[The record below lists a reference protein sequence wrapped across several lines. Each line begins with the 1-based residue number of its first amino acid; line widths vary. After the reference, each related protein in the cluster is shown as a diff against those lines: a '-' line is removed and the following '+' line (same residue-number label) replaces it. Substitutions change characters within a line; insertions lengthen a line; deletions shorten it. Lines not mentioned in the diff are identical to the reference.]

1 MNDKILKVYEFD
13 TIIGNSDY
21 ADSPKYKYLKKKHF
35 DELMTFAK
43 EYSAAENDVDALEFM
58 HIGYKTGV
66 RDIIS
71 VRNYVGLIELPSG
84 FQIEILPKVQYRDK
98 TDEYDRTKAV
108 FLKMLRYLTDF
119 EGKDF
124 SYASLNADKMN
135 LYEIFIRMYIQEVLK
150 LTKRGLKSAY
160 TSVEENLGFYKGKLI
175 VPHHIRTNLTHKERF
190 YVEHDEYS
198 LDRAENRLIKST
210 LLKLQ
215 GVSHSDDN
223 KRLIKR
229 LLLSF
234 EFIPESYN
242 YDKDFSAVVNDRSM
256 KGYDDLMLWS
266 RIFLSDKSITT
277 FSGSSKGKSILFPM
291 ESVFEEYV
299 GKNVRRVF
307 SKHGWNVSL
316 QDSRFSLFD
325 YPQKRFKLRPDIVL
339 RRGNDL
345 VIMDTKWKVL
355 NTDRRQNYGISQ
367 ADMYQMYAYA
377 KKYTEGLNI
386 PEIWLLYPRTNISE
400 QIGER
405 ELRSDD
411 GVIVHISFIDL
422 SSDLI
427 SEIGK
432 IRRKIEFPEGGH
444 SWPKL

>member
-1 MNDKILKVYEFD
+1 ML
-13 TIIGNSDY
+13 
-21 ADSPKYKYLKKKHF
+21 
-35 DELMTFAK
+35 ELTPI
-43 EYSAAENDVDALEFM
+43 SLAEANA
-58 HIGYKTGV
+58 
-66 RDIIS
+66 
-71 VRNYVGLIELPSG
+71 YVSK
-84 FQIEILPKVQYRDK
+84 FHRHH
-98 TDEYDRTKAV
+98 KAV
-108 FLKMLRYLTDF
+108 QGHK
-119 EGKDF
+119 F
-124 SYASLNADKMN
+124 SIGCS
-135 LYEIFIRMYIQEVLK
+135 
-150 LTKRGLKSAY
+150 
-160 TSVEENLGFYKGKLI
+160 ENGKLVGVVI
-175 VPHHIRTNLTHKERF
+175 VGRPVSRH
-190 YVEHDEYS
+190 
-198 LDRAENRLIKST
+198 LDNGVT
-210 LLKLQ
+210 LE
-215 GVSHSDDN
+215 V
-223 KRLIKR
+223 
-229 LLLSF
+229 
-234 EFIPESYN
+234 PESYN

-339 RRGNDL
+339 LRGNDL